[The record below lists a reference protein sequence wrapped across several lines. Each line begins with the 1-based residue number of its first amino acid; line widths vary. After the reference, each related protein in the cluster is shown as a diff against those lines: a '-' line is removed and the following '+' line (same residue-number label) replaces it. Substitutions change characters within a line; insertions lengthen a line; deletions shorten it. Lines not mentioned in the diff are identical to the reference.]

1 VSLPS
6 RLSSVFSSAKESEPY
21 GWSEKQLHNYDA
33 IFFGLE
39 EELSMQGEGSCG
51 CPECKKKQ
59 QKGKSRMMLMIGSD
73 SPENESK
80 KSNKTTSK
88 EGESRSLFKLL
99 QIRFPAKVQSKKKKK
114 G

>member
-1 VSLPS
+1 LHS
-6 RLSSVFSSAKESEPY
+6 Y
-21 GWSEKQLHNYDA
+21 GV

-39 EELSMQGEGSCG
+39 EELSMQDEGSCG

-59 QKGKSRMMLMIGSD
+59 RKGKSLMIMAIGSG

-80 KSNKTTSK
+80 ESSKTTSK
-88 EGESRSLFKLL
+88 EGESKSLFKLL
-99 QIRFPAKVQSKKKKK
+99 QIRFPAKVKSKKKK